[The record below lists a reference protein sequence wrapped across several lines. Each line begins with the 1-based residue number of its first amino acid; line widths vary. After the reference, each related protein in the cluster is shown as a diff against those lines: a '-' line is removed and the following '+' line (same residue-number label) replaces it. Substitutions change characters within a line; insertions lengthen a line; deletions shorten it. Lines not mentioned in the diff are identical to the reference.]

1 MLLFLINFKSSSFIV
16 LGAFFG
22 TCLILSIYS
31 SSFNLSL
38 FSETLAQSDLQ
49 VVKHRNLT
57 LDLGNGISTNAQL
70 SYPAIGKGPFPGVL
84 LIHGS
89 GANDMNETG
98 GLILIDNKTGSKIY
112 PHKQTFFQIAKYLA
126 ERGFAVLSYDKRGIT
141 SNLTIL
147 DDNVWG
153 NVTFDDLKQDASKAL
168 SILLQQPE
176 VNATKK
182 VTLIGHSEGTMIA
195 PRIAA
200 DNPDKVRNIV
210 LMGAVANSLKDL
222 LYFQI
227 VKNPLDY
234 VEKNLNKNHH
244 DMLTMNKVSNDPIF
258 QDLVGGNLTHLLL
271 FQTNVTAYPNKSST
285 EPPQPTYNAGI
296 NQDTISIENDL
307 KLALLAAFQNVTSP
321 TDSALSAKCLDV
333 RYRYFE
339 WNSGLEGCPKWMRS
353 HSDLQST
360 LSMIGNVSSNIGI
373 LILQGENDSATPV
386 EQGLLLQQR
395 LTEVNHPD
403 HLIITYPDLGH
414 SLSPSNEW
422 ISQSGPMAEY
432 VLKDMFEWLSSR
444 IR

>member
-1 MLLFLINFKSSSFIV
+1 MFLIKFKSSSFIV

-22 TCLILSIYS
+22 TFLILSIYS

-70 SYPAIGKGPFPGVL
+70 SYPSIGKGPFPSVL

-126 ERGFAVLSYDKRGIT
+126 ERGFTVLSYDKRGIT
-141 SNLTIL
+141 SNLTIS

-210 LMGAVANSLKDL
+210 LMGAVVNSLKDL

-234 VEKNLNKNHH
+234 VDKNLNKNHH

-271 FQTNVTAYPNKSST
+271 FQTNVTAYQNKSST

-307 KLALLAAFQNVTSP
+307 KPALLAAFQNVTSP
-321 TDSALSAKCLDV
+321 THSALSAKCLDV
-333 RYRYFE
+333 HYRYFE

-353 HSDLQST
+353 HCDLQST

-414 SLSPSNEW
+414 SLSFSNEW

-444 IR
+444 VR